1 MATNNRTGN
10 RSRSN
15 RNNNPE
21 GRNQYSGVMSSARDN
36 PLTAAAAIGGAVAAG
51 VFLWSRRNQI
61 SNQLTDLSNQIR
73 DWGRSFPVS
82 DDTGGFVETGETAG
96 AGTTTRGTRTT
107 RARRATRGMSETGGG
122 TASLGART
130 GGAGTTGSVNG
141 RGRAKSTTPQATR

>member
-1 MATNNRTGN
+1 MAKK
-10 RSRSN
+10 SN
-15 RNNNPE
+15 R
-21 GRNQYSGVMSSARDN
+21 GTGFGDFGSDVADAVRDR
-36 PLTAAAAIGGAVAAG
+36 PVATAAVAAAAVGAG